1 MEPINFLDQSLQK
14 ILDHDGIVL
23 LQENFITDISVDALI
38 NEVIWRQNEIKM
50 FGKVHLEPRFMCF
63 QAEPGINYSY
73 SGIKLSPLPFSPLVL
88 KIKNAIEKSHP
99 YKFNSALLNYYR
111 HGNDHMSFH
120 ADDEKEL
127 GLNPTIASVSF
138 GDTRKFVL
146 KHRYDESLD
155 KVEINLHDKSLLIM
169 TGELQH
175 YWVHKISKKT
185 ASQLP
190 RVNIT
195 FRSIK

>member
-1 MEPINFLDQSLQK
+1 MEPINFFDNQNQK
-14 ILDHDGIVL
+14 LLDHDGIVL
-23 LQENFITDISVDALI
+23 LQENFITDISVNDLI
-38 NEVIWRQNEIKM
+38 DEVKWRQNEIKM
-50 FGKVHLEPRFMCF
+50 FGKIHQEPRFMCF
-63 QAEPGINYSY
+63 QAEPGVFYSY
-73 SGIKLSPLPFSPLVL
+73 SGIKLTPLPFSPIVL
-88 KIKNAIEKSHP
+88 KIKNAIEKKHP

-111 HGNDHMSFH
+111 NGSDHMSYH

-146 KHRYDESLD
+146 KHRFDESLE
-155 KVEINLHDKSLLIM
+155 KIEINLHDKSLLIM

-175 YWVHKISKKT
+175 YWVHKLNKKT
-185 ASQLP
+185 ASTLP

-195 FRSIK
+195 FRTIK